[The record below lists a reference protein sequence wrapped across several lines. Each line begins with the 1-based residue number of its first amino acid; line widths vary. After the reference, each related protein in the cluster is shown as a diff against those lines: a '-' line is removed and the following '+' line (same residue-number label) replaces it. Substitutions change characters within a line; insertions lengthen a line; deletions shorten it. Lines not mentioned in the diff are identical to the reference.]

1 MAKFITCT
9 FQDVGICI
17 KFSTC
22 SILLIT
28 AVHVLFEMPVPVH
41 VPVLNLLEV
50 PVLEYDLNL
59 SLASSTTAQYKV
71 TTSSWIRL
79 AQYIAKSY

>member
-1 MAKFITCT
+1 MNNY
-9 FQDVGICI
+9 FQ
-17 KFSTC
+17 
-22 SILLIT
+22 
-28 AVHVLFEMPVPVH
+28 VLESEWVPVRPLVDLQ
-41 VPVLNLLEV
+41 VPVVNLLEV

-79 AQYIAKSY
+79 PQYTAKSN

>member
-1 MAKFITCT
+1 MYPGT

-28 AVHVLFEMPVPVH
+28 AVHVLIEMPVPVH

-50 PVLEYDLNL
+50 PVLEYDL

-71 TTSSWIRL
+71 TTSS
-79 AQYIAKSY
+79 

>member
-28 AVHVLFEMPVPVH
+28 AVHVLIEMPVPVH

-50 PVLEYDLNL
+50 PVLEYDLHVNL

-71 TTSSWIRL
+71 TTSS
-79 AQYIAKSY
+79 

>member
-1 MAKFITCT
+1 
-9 FQDVGICI
+9 
-17 KFSTC
+17 
-22 SILLIT
+22 
-28 AVHVLFEMPVPVH
+28 MPVPVH

-71 TTSSWIRL
+71 TTTCSSWIRL